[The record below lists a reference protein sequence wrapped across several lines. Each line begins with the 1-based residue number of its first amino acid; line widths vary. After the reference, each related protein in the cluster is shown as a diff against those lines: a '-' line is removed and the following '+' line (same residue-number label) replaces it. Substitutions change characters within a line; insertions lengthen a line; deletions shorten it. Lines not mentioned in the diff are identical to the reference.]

1 MEVDFDPGRFG
12 VTRKKPRRFTACE
25 TAPDDMYFYGRHF
38 EWGITCYY
46 RERRGYPKGMK
57 PGGLDEAI
65 AKYLEV
71 LEIQRKV
78 SNHTLRAYAG
88 DLGAWSQAMGGLG
101 FSGLDALDSG
111 LKPVH
116 LRSYLSKRVST
127 HEKSS
132 LCRSLSAIRSFLR
145 YARGENWLSRDI
157 GALVPSPKMNH
168 SLPRFLRIEE
178 AAELIEAPDSATVLG
193 RRDRAL
199 FEMIYGS
206 GLRVSEAVGLDTED
220 LDQTRGWVCV
230 LGKGSKERTIPV
242 SPAAQSAVTAMLG
255 DRELSAKTPLFMN
268 FRGGRL
274 TARSVARIL
283 AKHLVRIAA
292 SRAISPHGLRHS
304 FATHL
309 LAAGADLRGIQELL
323 GHAQLSTTQRYTH
336 VDLGGLVDE
345 YRSAHPLEKAFK
357 K

>member
-1 MEVDFDPGRFG
+1 
-12 VTRKKPRRFTACE
+12 
-25 TAPDDMYFYGRHF
+25 
-38 EWGITCYY
+38 
-46 RERRGYPKGMK
+46 MK
-57 PGGLDEAI
+57 PDGLGGAI

-78 SNHTLRAYAG
+78 SSHTLRAYSS
-88 DLGAWSQAMGGLG
+88 DLSAWAQAMRELG
-101 FSGLDALDSG
+101 FEDLVQLDSG

-116 LRSYLSKRVST
+116 LRSYLAKRVST

-157 GALVPSPKMNH
+157 GALVPSPKMNQ
-168 SLPRFLRIEE
+168 SLPKFLRIEE
-178 AAELIEAPDSATVLG
+178 AQELIEAPDSATVLG

-206 GLRVSEAVGLDTED
+206 GLRVSEAVGLDHGDVD
-220 LDQTRGWVCV
+220 LSQGWVRV

-242 SPAAQSAVTAMLG
+242 SPAAMSAVESMLS
-255 DRELSAKTPLFMN
+255 DLEPAPKSPLFIN

-345 YRSAHPLEKAFK
+345 YRAAHPLEKAFK